1 MKTMYLC
8 LLAFAL
14 INLSCDQATVT
25 IVPEKE
31 VQLKSISNLTIETGM
46 DMAQINSVI
55 SSASSGQTVWV
66 EPGTYVINGK
76 LKFKNG
82 ITLKNVSSTPVFD
95 ATGNTS
101 RLLEMYYSS
110 GFDNCVVDGIEFHNI
125 RFRIADAVNVQFV
138 NCIFDHGV
146 RMAGTD
152 KKYLKDAYV
161 HFLRVEEGLIDACT
175 FSRREG
181 NSGRGVYN
189 AKSTAVS
196 ITNNTFGD
204 GGATGYFTTA
214 INDNSAE
221 SYIANNQVH
230 RIESWVN
237 KAETD
242 HGMYCH
248 SFHALQIIGNTIS
261 GWPADAS
268 GGAIKARNGDE
279 LLIQDNVMNT
289 SGILLYTYKH
299 STQPYLN
306 NVIVENNFINVAGP
320 ANDLYHGIGYWRNT
334 PDGSELS
341 IRIANNE
348 LSNGTIKASFGSL
361 VVGDFNAAGGG
372 VFNNDISTMN
382 LKSGINQSGNY

>member
-14 INLSCDQATVT
+14 INLSCSENTET
-25 IVPEKE
+25 YISESTP
-31 VQLKSISNLTIETGM
+31 QLKSVANLTIENGM
-46 DMAQINSVI
+46 DLAQINNVL
-55 SSASSGQTVWV
+55 SAASAGETVWV
-66 EPGTYVINGK
+66 EPGTYTITGK

-82 ITLKNVSSTPVFD
+82 ITLKNVSETPVFD
-95 ATGNTS
+95 ATSNTS
-101 RLLEMYYSS
+101 QLLEMYYSS
-110 GFDNCVVDGIEFHNI
+110 GFNNCVVDGITFHNI
-125 RFRIADAVNVQFV
+125 RFRIADAFNVQFL
-138 NCIFDHGV
+138 NCTFDHGI

-152 KKYLKDAYV
+152 KKYLKDAYI
-161 HFLRVEEGLIDACT
+161 HFLRVEEGLINGCT

-196 ITNNTFGD
+196 ITNNTFGN
-204 GGATGYFTTA
+204 GGTTGYFTTA

-221 SYIANNQVH
+221 SHIANNQIH

-248 SFHALQIIGNTIS
+248 SFEALEIIGNTIS

-268 GGAIKARNGDE
+268 GGAIKARNGEE
-279 LLIQDNVMNT
+279 LLIQDNVMTT

-299 STQPYLN
+299 NTHPFLN
-306 NVIVENNFINVAGP
+306 NVIVENNVINVAGP
-320 ANDLYHGIGYWRNT
+320 ADDLYHGIGYWRNT
-334 PDGSELS
+334 ADGSEFS

-348 LSNGTIKASFGSL
+348 LPNGTIKASFGSL
-361 VVGDFNAAGGG
+361 SVNDFNADGGG

-382 LKSGINQSGNY
+382 LKSGISQSGNY